1 MELEKFNTEIRDGI
15 VKTIRE
21 MIDREEGLSINFAL
35 AAYHKWQTTYDQGQ
49 MPEEERL
56 TEEQNDTLFHICLC
70 LGDQLDK
77 MKDNIDELVSHKGEK
92 GCTPDFYINMVSNIL
107 SLFDINEKPED
118 AGEDEGWI
126 DVSNRA
132 IHRYLVAYIGLCV
145 RCICEGITTAAEI
158 ADIMAEDDVTDPWH
172 NCTDHHA
179 TYQYVK
185 DNYGLNSSDYTQ
197 FEDNL
202 DAIGKDSDYSDETA
216 REMMKDISS
225 IMSKVLRMFCGT
237 TLSGCKSEEE
247 QEAFRT
253 RLDAMIDD
261 PQHKEQMETFFTLGV
276 VFIGLCPQDADL
288 FEKLQTHE
296 ACVGLFESWYKC
308 FAGAPL
314 KEYFETLSDDDKRVI
329 RVAFLGGLL
338 YTITKNAVSE
348 DGDFIQQGCMYKPF
362 GEQ

>member
-1 MELEKFNTEIRDGI
+1 MAKENFNTEIRDGL
-15 VKTIRE
+15 VKAMRE
-21 MIDREEGLSINFAL
+21 MIDSEKGLSISFAL
-35 AAYHKWQTTYDQGQ
+35 AVYHKWQTAYDQEQ
-49 MPEEERL
+49 MPEEERI
-56 TEEQNDTLFHICLC
+56 TKEQADILFQICLC

-77 MKDNIDELVSHKGEK
+77 MKENIDELVSHKGEK
-92 GCTPDFYINMVSNIL
+92 GCAPDFYINMVSNIL

-118 AGEDEGWI
+118 AGEDERWI

-145 RCICEGITTAAEI
+145 RCICEDITTAAEI

-202 DAIGKDSDYSDETA
+202 DAIGEDPDYSEETA

-225 IMSKVLRMFCGT
+225 IMPKVLRMFCGT

-247 QEAFRT
+247 QKAFRT

-261 PQHKEQMETFFTLGV
+261 PQHKEQMEIFFTLGV

-296 ACVGLFESWYKC
+296 ACVGLFEAWYKC

-314 KEYFETLSDDDKRVI
+314 KEYFEPLSDDDKRVV

>member
-1 MELEKFNTEIRDGI
+1 MALEKFNTEIRDGL
-15 VKTIRE
+15 VKAMRE
-21 MIDREEGLSINFAL
+21 MIDSEKGLSIGFAL
-35 AAYHKWQTTYDQGQ
+35 AVYHKWQTTYDQEQ
-49 MPEEERL
+49 MPEEEQI
-56 TEEQNDTLFHICLC
+56 TKEQMDMLFQICLC

-77 MKDNIDELVSHKGEK
+77 TKDNIEELVSHKGEK
-92 GCTPDFYINMVSNIL
+92 GCTHDFYIHMVSNIL

-118 AGEDEGWI
+118 AGEYEMWI

-145 RCICEGITTAAEI
+145 RCIYEDITTAAEV
-158 ADIMAEDDVTDPWH
+158 ADIMAEDDVTSPWH

-185 DNYGLNSSDYTQ
+185 DNYGLNSSDYTL

-202 DAIGKDSDYSDETA
+202 DAIGKDPDYSEETA
-216 REMMKDISS
+216 REIMKGISS
-225 IMSKVLRMFCGT
+225 IMPKASRMFCGT

-247 QEAFRT
+247 QKAFRT

-261 PQHKEQMETFFTLGV
+261 PQHKEQMEKFFTLGV
-276 VFIGLCPQDADL
+276 VFIGLCPQDANL

-296 ACVGLFESWYKC
+296 ACVGLFDAWYKC

-314 KEYFETLSDDDKRVI
+314 KEYFEALSDDDKRVV
-329 RVAFLGGLL
+329 RAAFLGGLI